1 MAHSKGQILIGHITQ
16 PEKVPNMAGPTFRG
30 RDGGCTEIQGLVVYM
45 ATQCRDRAAGERE
58 VKASVV
64 IGAT

>member
-1 MAHSKGQILIGHITQ
+1 
-16 PEKVPNMAGPTFRG
+16 MAGPTFRG